1 MIGRLKI
8 VVGQAVQ
15 LVAEQDA
22 RILHRLLCT
31 LAAHHAGITGDRTAQ
46 HCDLTMPLLDEVV
59 HSSVGCS
66 AVIHAHHGKIGKVQL
81 VGDQC
86 GQHRGDCDVG
96 KAFFEVGYAAA
107 QKDHTFGL
115 DLPQDLFGGIDLVGV
130 FIQIGNDAIVAIQ
143 GGGPLQL
150 D

>member
-1 MIGRLKI
+1 M
-8 VVGQAVQ
+8 
-15 LVAEQDA
+15 
-22 RILHRLLCT
+22 
-31 LAAHHAGITGDRTAQ
+31 LA
-46 HCDLTMPLLDEVV
+46 
-59 HSSVGCS
+59 
-66 AVIHAHHGKIGKVQL
+66 
-81 VGDQC
+81 
-86 GQHRGDCDVG
+86 

>member
-22 RILHRLLCT
+22 CVLHRLLCT
-31 LAAHHAGITGDRTAQ
+31 LAAHHAGITGDRTTQ

-59 HSSVGCS
+59 HSSIGCG

>member
-31 LAAHHAGITGDRTAQ
+31 LAAHHAGITGDRTTQ

-86 GQHRGDCDVG
+86 GQHRGDCDVS

-115 DLPQDLFGGIDLVGV
+115 DLPQDLLGSIDLVGV
-130 FIQIGNDAIVAIQ
+130 LVQVGDDAVVAIQ